1 MASWEDRGPYRSWG
15 GCVGLLVWG
24 LATGWCL
31 EGVLLAALP
40 RKAGLAGRPLARLTF
55 GSLRA
60 ATTDM
65 SQKAE
70 SGGLPGVGDSG
81 SRRGQERPETHNSEL
96 LIAGLGRKSN
106 PAIIY
111 QMKTSQQ
118 LYVCF

>member
-1 MASWEDRGPYRSWG
+1 ML
-15 GCVGLLVWG
+15 GCLSGAW
-24 LATGWCL
+24 ATGWCL

-40 RKAGLAGRPLARLTF
+40 RKAGLAGRPLPWLTF

-81 SRRGQERPETHNSEL
+81 SRRGQERL
-96 LIAGLGRKSN
+96 VRL
-106 PAIIY
+106 PA
-111 QMKTSQQ
+111 S
-118 LYVCF
+118 L